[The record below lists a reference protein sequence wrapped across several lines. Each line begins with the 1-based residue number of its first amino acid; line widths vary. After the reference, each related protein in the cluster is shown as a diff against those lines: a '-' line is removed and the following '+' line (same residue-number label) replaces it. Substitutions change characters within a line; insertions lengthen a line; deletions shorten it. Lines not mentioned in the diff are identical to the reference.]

1 MDHSLLTR
9 RQTLAALAS
18 TAAMPFLSACARTVG
33 AAPLAPPPTVAPPP
47 ATTDATAKALLDS
60 VAENLLRLSPESA
73 TGLGID
79 TGARAPLRYQLGD
92 RSALGQQRLASVLAA
107 DFNRAEALDVKIRYD
122 ISERENLASVGH
134 APRWST

>member
-1 MDHSLLTR
+1 
-9 RQTLAALAS
+9 
-18 TAAMPFLSACARTVG
+18 MPFLSACARTVG

-107 DFNRAEALDVKIRYD
+107 DFNRAEALDASALSYPVRTSIEVVRSAYKTAL
-122 ISERENLASVGH
+122 EGLAFPYGDV
-134 APRWST
+134 A